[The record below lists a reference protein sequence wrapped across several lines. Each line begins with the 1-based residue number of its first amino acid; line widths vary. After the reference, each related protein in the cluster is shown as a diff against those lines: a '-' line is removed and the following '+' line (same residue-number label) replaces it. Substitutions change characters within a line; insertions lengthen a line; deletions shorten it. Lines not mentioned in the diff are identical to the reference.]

1 MQENRIVGRKRE
13 LQIIQSCCQS
23 GKAELVAVYGRRRVG
38 KTFLVRQAFGN
49 RFAFSFTCM
58 YGVSRA
64 VILEQFRASLQQ
76 YSNSIIPK
84 LSDWFEAF
92 KQLTI
97 YLESLPPS
105 GPLVVFLD
113 ELPWMD
119 TPRSNFLAAFGAFWN
134 DWASLKSNLK
144 LFVCGSATTW
154 MLSRLI
160 GDQGGLYGRVTRQIC
175 LAPFSLS
182 ETARF
187 LTDFK
192 QMPLSHRQVLDVYM
206 VMGGIPYY
214 LDMLEASLPLD
225 ANVDRLF
232 FAQGAPLRGEFRFLF
247 RSLFNDGKTYGK
259 VVENLS
265 QKLKGMTRKELVSA
279 LKMKDGG
286 LLTTVLDNLISCDFV
301 RKYAAIGKSEREA
314 LYQLTDLFSLFHLR
328 FVANSNGQDEHFW
341 SNLHNGGS
349 RMAWRGYA
357 FEQVCFHHLPQIKR
371 ALGISGILSNVYSW
385 SSRPF
390 TDSSGGEWK
399 GGQIDMLID
408 RNDGVINLCEMK
420 NADDEFVVDAAYAQR
435 LQERQA
441 SFRASTKTKK
451 ALVHTFITSYG
462 VKHNKYSGMVSSEVR
477 MDDLFA
483 DEQGAV

>member
-1 MQENRIVGRKRE
+1 
-13 LQIIQSCCQS
+13 
-23 GKAELVAVYGRRRVG
+23 
-38 KTFLVRQAFGN
+38 
-49 RFAFSFTCM
+49 
-58 YGVSRA
+58 
-64 VILEQFRASLQQ
+64 
-76 YSNSIIPK
+76 
-84 LSDWFEAF
+84 
-92 KQLTI
+92 
-97 YLESLPPS
+97 
-105 GPLVVFLD
+105 
-113 ELPWMD
+113 
-119 TPRSNFLAAFGAFWN
+119 
-134 DWASLKSNLK
+134 
-144 LFVCGSATTW
+144 
-154 MLSRLI
+154 
-160 GDQGGLYGRVTRQIC
+160 
-175 LAPFSLS
+175 
-182 ETARF
+182 
-187 LTDFK
+187 
-192 QMPLSHRQVLDVYM
+192 
-206 VMGGIPYY
+206 MGGIPYY

-341 SNLHNGGS
+341 SNLHNDGS

-483 DEQGAV
+483 DAQGAV